1 MGRTV
6 TEEQIRL
13 IYRDTIDPLY
23 GYVSRTC
30 GGDRAL
36 AEDIT
41 QENWLRAVR
50 EWRENGLPRRP
61 IAWLMAV
68 ARNLMLNEFRRR
80 PPLPLESISPDD
92 IASALPDDLTN
103 QTSEISAVVTRAL
116 RQLPARQGKLLEAFH
131 FERRSVAQIAAT
143 FGISERAVEG
153 RLRRA
158 RENLRREIEAVV
170 QAAGGIG

>member
-41 QENWLRAVR
+41 QETWLRAVR
-50 EWRENGLPRRP
+50 EWKESGVPRRP
-61 IAWLMAV
+61 IAWLMTV

-80 PPLPLESISPDD
+80 PPLPLESVSPDEYLD
-92 IASALPDDLTN
+92 SVPDELSNQSA
-103 QTSEISAVVTRAL
+103 EISAIVTRAL

-131 FERRSVAQIAAT
+131 FERRSVAQIAAA

-170 QAAGGIG
+170 QAAGGI